1 MRSPAHR
8 KSHLSL
14 AIVLATGN
22 VLAQPPESD
31 GETYAISEDVIAQAE
46 PHLARA
52 PDAQLPAMSFIQTIW
67 NKGNFGKAVYAD
79 GTYRFTP
86 LDSGLLQ
93 VEGSGGFRHAEA
105 TGKVTN
111 ISLCGLVSLL
121 SISQS
126 STTSKGLIPVNGI
139 GILIS
144 TSSTVKI
151 AAKSRV
157 TRLESSTASLCN
169 IAAGE
174 TFTLEFDTETT
185 RAVEGKF
192 IRDKTTQTTGSSAL
206 SCTVSKAADPASRI
220 APFLTGDAL
229 TVTCESFDVKKRP
242 VMTRYSYLIDYRYYL
257 PIADQS
263 KWQRSETAYSTSD
276 AMQGATQD
284 TDHPVPE

>member
-1 MRSPAHR
+1 M
-8 KSHLSL
+8 L
-14 AIVLATGN
+14 AIALATGN
-22 VLAQPPESD
+22 VPAQQSESD
-31 GETYAISEDVIAQAE
+31 GVTFAISEDVIAQAE
-46 PHLARA
+46 PHLAHA
-52 PDAQLPAMSFIQTIW
+52 TLAQLPPMSFSQTIW
-67 NKGNFGKAVYAD
+67 NKGNFGMAVYAY
-79 GTYRFTP
+79 GAYRFTP

-93 VEGSGGFRHAEA
+93 VEASSGFRQAEA
-105 TGKVTN
+105 TGRVTS

-121 SISQS
+121 SVSQS

-157 TRLESSTASLCN
+157 THLESSSASICN
-169 IAAGE
+169 ISAGE
-174 TFTLEFDTETT
+174 TFALEFDRETT

-206 SCTVSKAADPASRI
+206 SCAVSKTADPASRI

-229 TVTCESFDVKKRP
+229 TVTCESFDAKKRP
-242 VMTRYSYLIDYRYYL
+242 VMTRYSYLTEYRHYL

-263 KWQRSETAYSTSD
+263 KWQRSETAYSTAN
-276 AMQGATQD
+276 AM
-284 TDHPVPE
+284 